1 MKTRPLSTA
10 IAAAT
15 LLALPATAAC
25 YADYKAKQDN
35 PLKLHYG
42 VIQLPDR
49 VCGSTQDAR
58 PVVSRR
64 IGADGWTLLNVLSI
78 FDQNGLEQR
87 KASAGE
93 FFLRY

>member
-1 MKTRPLSTA
+1 MKHSILLLAFALSTA
-10 IAAAT
+10 
-15 LLALPATAAC
+15 LASPASAAC
-25 YADYKAKQDN
+25 FADYKAKQDN